1 MVGVVEGGEDFPLLV
16 PADGRVL
23 EHFAEGAG
31 LLEHLTQVS
40 QVLEAGLQRVLFGGG
55 AEERSCVFAGG
66 RVGEGGRLV
75 ACVGAEVPATDCTA
89 SEKAKELTL
98 SKRKIIN
105 LLIQSS

>member
-23 EHFAEGAG
+23 EHLAECAG
-31 LLEHLTQVS
+31 LLEHLAQVG
-40 QVLEAGLQRVLFGGG
+40 QVLQAGLEGVLLGGC
-55 AEERSCVFAGG
+55 AEERACVFAGG
-66 RVGEGGRLV
+66 GVGEGGRLV

-89 SEKAKELTL
+89 SEKAKELAL